1 MNLYIVESQFDQIAD
16 ECIGYAADQPI
27 YILSGDAEM
36 LEDYGKVYA
45 ISVEELPVILC
56 HLPTFNFDFE
66 KMVNFFERVDG
77 YADADDFVMY
87 DQKVYVE
94 IHKEDGLRPVV
105 IDLVENWYNEVVY
118 SVKASDGQTYCIDAA
133 LTDLQ
138 NVVACMQLDLKTLMR
153 RYALEWSD
161 AYTSWLQ
168 TGDDDYLALLDNLIY
183 LELSR
188 LTFDD
193 IAEKLR
199 PLDQLPDSYIYIEL
213 YEYEDLEQF
222 VMNKNYSSLANSILT
237 DGLNGLLP

>member
-16 ECIGYAADQPI
+16 ECIDYAADQLI

-77 YADADDFVMY
+77 YAGDFVIH
-87 DQKVYVE
+87 DQALYLE
-94 IHKEDGLRPVV
+94 IHKEDGLRPIV
-105 IDLVENWYNEVVY
+105 IDLFNNWYNEVVY
-118 SVKASDGQTYCIDAA
+118 SVKASDGKTYCIDADLNDA
-133 LTDLQ
+133 LSI
-138 NVVACMQLDLKTLMR
+138 VACMQLDLKALMR
-153 RYALEWSD
+153 RYVFGWSD
-161 AYTSWLQ
+161 AYSSWLQ
-168 TGDDDYLALLDNLIY
+168 TGDDDYLAPLDQLIE

-199 PLDQLPDSYIYIEL
+199 PLDQLPDSYLYIEL

-222 VMNKNYSSLANSILT
+222 VMNKNYSSLANSLLT

>member
-16 ECIGYAADQPI
+16 ECIDYAADQLI

-77 YADADDFVMY
+77 YAGDFVMH
-87 DQKVYVE
+87 DQALYLE
-94 IHKEDGLRPVV
+94 IHKEDGLRPIV
-105 IDLVENWYNEVVY
+105 IDLFNNWYNEVVY
-118 SVKASDGQTYCIDAA
+118 SVKASDGKTYCIDADLNDA
-133 LTDLQ
+133 LSI
-138 NVVACMQLDLKTLMR
+138 VACMQLDLKALMR
-153 RYALEWSD
+153 RYVFGWSD
-161 AYTSWLQ
+161 AYSSWLQ
-168 TGDDDYLALLDNLIY
+168 TGDDDYLAPLDQLID

-193 IAEKLR
+193 IAEKYDNNPVTLAKANGIR
-199 PLDQLPDSYIYIEL
+199 SVKAKLLLFI
-213 YEYEDLEQF
+213 
-222 VMNKNYSSLANSILT
+222 MNGKLMS
-237 DGLNGLLP
+237 

>member
-16 ECIGYAADQPI
+16 ECIDYAADQLI

-77 YADADDFVMY
+77 YAGDFVMH
-87 DQKVYVE
+87 DQALYLE
-94 IHKEDGLRPVV
+94 IHKEDGLRPIV
-105 IDLVENWYNEVVY
+105 IDLFNNWYNEVVY
-118 SVKASDGQTYCIDAA
+118 SVKASDGKTYCIDADLNDA
-133 LTDLQ
+133 LSI
-138 NVVACMQLDLKTLMR
+138 VACMQLDLKALMR
-153 RYALEWSD
+153 RYVFGWSD
-161 AYTSWLQ
+161 AYSSWLQ
-168 TGDDDYLALLDNLIY
+168 TGDDDYLAPLDQLID

-199 PLDQLPDSYIYIEL
+199 PLDQLPDSYLYIEL

-222 VMNKNYSSLANSILT
+222 VMNKNYSSLANSLLT

>member
-16 ECIGYAADQPI
+16 ECIDYAADQPI

-36 LEDYGKVYA
+36 LQDYGEVEV
-45 ISVEELPVILC
+45 ISVEELSVTLC
-56 HLPTFNFDFE
+56 HLPTFNFDCE
-66 KMVNFFERVDG
+66 KMVNLFERVDG
-77 YADADDFVMY
+77 YADDFVMH

-118 SVKASDGQTYCIDAA
+118 TVKADDGQTYCIDAD
-133 LTDLQ
+133 LTDFQ

-153 RYALEWSD
+153 RYALGWSD

-168 TGDDDYLALLDNLIY
+168 TGDDDYLAPLDNLID

>member
-16 ECIGYAADQPI
+16 ECIDYAADQLI

-77 YADADDFVMY
+77 YAGDFVMH
-87 DQKVYVE
+87 DQALYLE
-94 IHKEDGLRPVV
+94 IHKEDGLRPIV
-105 IDLVENWYNEVVY
+105 IDLFNNWYNEVVY
-118 SVKASDGQTYCIDAA
+118 SVKASDGKTYCIDADLNDA
-133 LTDLQ
+133 LSI
-138 NVVACMQLDLKTLMR
+138 VACMQLDLKALMR
-153 RYALEWSD
+153 RYVFGWSD
-161 AYTSWLQ
+161 AYSSWLQ
-168 TGDDDYLALLDNLIY
+168 TGDDDYLAPLDQLIE

-199 PLDQLPDSYIYIEL
+199 PLEQLPDSYLYIEL

-222 VMNKNYSSLANSILT
+222 VMNKNYSSLANSLLT

>member
-16 ECIGYAADQPI
+16 ECIDYAADQPI

-36 LEDYGKVYA
+36 LQDYGEVEV
-45 ISVEELPVILC
+45 ISVEELSVTLC
-56 HLPTFNFDFE
+56 HLPTFNFDCE
-66 KMVNFFERVDG
+66 KMVNLFERVDG
-77 YADADDFVMY
+77 YADDFVMH

-118 SVKASDGQTYCIDAA
+118 TVKADDGQTYCIDAD
-133 LTDLQ
+133 LTDFQ

-153 RYALEWSD
+153 RYALGWSD

-168 TGDDDYLALLDNLIY
+168 TGDDDYLAPLDNLID
-183 LELSR
+183 LKLSR

>member
-16 ECIGYAADQPI
+16 ECIDYAADQLI

-77 YADADDFVMY
+77 YAGDFVMH
-87 DQKVYVE
+87 DQALYLE
-94 IHKEDGLRPVV
+94 IHKEDGLRPIV
-105 IDLVENWYNEVVY
+105 IDLFNNWYNEVVY
-118 SVKASDGQTYCIDAA
+118 SVKASDGKTYCIDADLNDA
-133 LTDLQ
+133 LSI
-138 NVVACMQLDLKTLMR
+138 VACMQLDLKALMR
-153 RYALEWSD
+153 RYVFGWSD
-161 AYTSWLQ
+161 AYSSWLQ
-168 TGDDDYLALLDNLIY
+168 TGDDDYLAPLDQLID

-199 PLDQLPDSYIYIEL
+199 PLDQLPDTYIYIEL

>member
-1 MNLYIVESQFDQIAD
+1 MNLYIVESQFEQIAD
-16 ECIGYAADQPI
+16 ECIHYAADQPI

-36 LEDYGKVYA
+36 LQDYGEVEV
-45 ISVEELPVILC
+45 ISVEELSVTLC
-56 HLPTFNFDFE
+56 HLPTFNFDCE
-66 KMVNFFERVDG
+66 KMVNLFERVDS
-77 YADADDFVMY
+77 YADDFVMH

-118 SVKASDGQTYCIDAA
+118 TVKADDGQTYCIDAD
-133 LTDLQ
+133 LTDFQ

-153 RYALEWSD
+153 RYALGWSD

-168 TGDDDYLALLDNLIY
+168 TGDDDYLAPLDNLID

-199 PLDQLPDSYIYIEL
+199 PLDQLSDSYLYIDL

>member
-1 MNLYIVESQFDQIAD
+1 MNLYIVESQFEQIAD
-16 ECIGYAADQPI
+16 ECIDYAADQPI

-36 LEDYGKVYA
+36 LQDYGEVEV
-45 ISVEELPVILC
+45 ISVEELSVTLC
-56 HLPTFNFDFE
+56 HLPTFNFDCE
-66 KMVNFFERVDG
+66 KMVNLFERVDG
-77 YADADDFVMY
+77 YADDFVMH

-118 SVKASDGQTYCIDAA
+118 TVKADDGQTYCIDAD
-133 LTDLQ
+133 LTDFQ
-138 NVVACMQLDLKTLMR
+138 NVVAYMQLDLKTLMR
-153 RYALEWSD
+153 RYALGWSD

-168 TGDDDYLALLDNLIY
+168 TGDDDYLAPLDNLID

>member
-16 ECIGYAADQPI
+16 ECIDYAADQLI

-77 YADADDFVMY
+77 YAGDFVMH
-87 DQKVYVE
+87 DQALYLE
-94 IHKEDGLRPVV
+94 IHKEDGLRPIV
-105 IDLVENWYNEVVY
+105 IDLFNNWYNEVVY
-118 SVKASDGQTYCIDAA
+118 SVKASDGKTYCIDADLNDA
-133 LTDLQ
+133 LSI
-138 NVVACMQLDLKTLMR
+138 VACMQLDLKALMR
-153 RYALEWSD
+153 RYVFGWSD
-161 AYTSWLQ
+161 AYSSWLQ
-168 TGDDDYLALLDNLIY
+168 TGDDDYLAPLDQLIE

-199 PLDQLPDSYIYIEL
+199 PLDQLPDSYLYIEL

-222 VMNKNYSSLANSILT
+222 VMNKNYSSLANSLLT

>member
-1 MNLYIVESQFDQIAD
+1 MNLYIVESQFEQIAD
-16 ECIGYAADQPI
+16 ECIHYATDQPI

-36 LEDYGKVYA
+36 LQDYGEVEV
-45 ISVEELPVILC
+45 ISVEKLSVTLC
-56 HLPTFNFDFE
+56 HLPTFNFDCE
-66 KMVNFFERVDG
+66 KMVNLFERVDG
-77 YADADDFVMY
+77 YADDFVMH

-118 SVKASDGQTYCIDAA
+118 TFKADDGQTYCIDAD
-133 LTDLQ
+133 LTDFQ

-153 RYALEWSD
+153 RYALGWSD

-168 TGDDDYLALLDNLIY
+168 TGDDDYLAPLDNLID

-199 PLDQLPDSYIYIEL
+199 PLDQLPDTYIYIEL

>member
-16 ECIGYAADQPI
+16 ECIDYAADQLI

-77 YADADDFVMY
+77 YAGDFVMH
-87 DQKVYVE
+87 DQALYLE
-94 IHKEDGLRPVV
+94 IHKEDGLRPIV
-105 IDLVENWYNEVVY
+105 IDLFNNWYNEVVY
-118 SVKASDGQTYCIDAA
+118 SVKASDGKTYCIDADLNDA
-133 LTDLQ
+133 LSI
-138 NVVACMQLDLKTLMR
+138 VACMQLDLKALMR
-153 RYALEWSD
+153 RYVFGWSD
-161 AYTSWLQ
+161 AYSSWLQ
-168 TGDDDYLALLDNLIY
+168 TGDDDYLAPLDQLIE

-199 PLDQLPDSYIYIEL
+199 PLDQLPDSYLYIKL

-222 VMNKNYSSLANSILT
+222 VMNKNYSSLANSLLT

>member
-16 ECIGYAADQPI
+16 ECIDYAADQLI

-77 YADADDFVMY
+77 YAGDFVMH
-87 DQKVYVE
+87 DQALYLE
-94 IHKEDGLRPVV
+94 IHKEDGLRPIV
-105 IDLVENWYNEVVY
+105 IDLFNNWYNEVVY
-118 SVKASDGQTYCIDAA
+118 SVKASDGKTYCIDADLNDA
-133 LTDLQ
+133 LSI
-138 NVVACMQLDLKTLMR
+138 VACMQLDLKALMR
-153 RYALEWSD
+153 RYVFGWSD
-161 AYTSWLQ
+161 AYSSWLQ
-168 TGDDDYLALLDNLIY
+168 TGDDDYLAPLDQLIE

-199 PLDQLPDSYIYIEL
+199 PLDQLPDSYHYIEL

-222 VMNKNYSSLANSILT
+222 VMNKNYSSLANSLLT

>member
-16 ECIGYAADQPI
+16 ECIDYAADQLI

-77 YADADDFVMY
+77 YAGDFVMH
-87 DQKVYVE
+87 DQALYLE
-94 IHKEDGLRPVV
+94 IHKEDGLRPIV
-105 IDLVENWYNEVVY
+105 IDLFNNWYNEVVY
-118 SVKASDGQTYCIDAA
+118 SVKASDGKTYCIDADLNDA
-133 LTDLQ
+133 LSI
-138 NVVACMQLDLKTLMR
+138 VACMQLDLKALMR
-153 RYALEWSD
+153 RYVFGWSD
-161 AYTSWLQ
+161 AYSSWLQ
-168 TGDDDYLALLDNLIY
+168 TGDDDYLAPLDQLIE

-199 PLDQLPDSYIYIEL
+199 PLDQLPDTYIYIEL

>member
-16 ECIGYAADQPI
+16 ECIDYAADQLI

-77 YADADDFVMY
+77 YAGDFVMH
-87 DQKVYVE
+87 DQALYLE
-94 IHKEDGLRPVV
+94 IHKEDGLRPIV
-105 IDLVENWYNEVVY
+105 IDLFNNWYNEVVY
-118 SVKASDGQTYCIDAA
+118 SVKASDGKTYCIDADLNDA
-133 LTDLQ
+133 LSI
-138 NVVACMQLDLKTLMR
+138 VACMQLDLKALMR
-153 RYALEWSD
+153 RYVFGWSD
-161 AYTSWLQ
+161 AYSSWLQ
-168 TGDDDYLALLDNLIY
+168 TGDDDYLAPLDQLID

-199 PLDQLPDSYIYIEL
+199 PLDQLPDTYIYIEL

-222 VMNKNYSSLANSILT
+222 VMNKNYSSLANSLLT

>member
-1 MNLYIVESQFDQIAD
+1 MNLYIVESTFEQIAD

-36 LEDYGKVYA
+36 LEHYGEVEA
-45 ISVEELPVILC
+45 ISVEELSITLC
-56 HLPTFNFDFE
+56 HLPTFNFDCE
-66 KMVNFFERVDG
+66 KMVNLFERVDG
-77 YADADDFVMY
+77 YADDFVMY

-118 SVKASDGQTYCIDAA
+118 TVKPDDGQTYCIDAE
-133 LTDLQ
+133 LTDFQ
-138 NVVACMQLDLKTLMR
+138 NVIACMQLDLKTLMR
-153 RYALEWSD
+153 RYALGWSD

-168 TGDDDYLALLDNLIY
+168 TGDDDYLAPLDNLID

-199 PLDQLPDSYIYIEL
+199 PLDSLPDSYLYIEL
-213 YEYEDLEQF
+213 YEYEGLEQL
-222 VMNKNYSSLANSILT
+222 VMNKNYSSLVNSLLT

>member
-1 MNLYIVESQFDQIAD
+1 MNLYIVESQFEQIAD
-16 ECIGYAADQPI
+16 ECIDYKADQPI

-36 LEDYGKVYA
+36 LEGYGEVEI
-45 ISVEELPVILC
+45 ISVEELFVTLC
-56 HLPTFNFDFE
+56 HLPTFNFDCE

-77 YADADDFVMY
+77 YAGDFVMH
-87 DQKVYVE
+87 DQALYLE
-94 IHKEDGLRPVV
+94 IYKEDGLRPIV
-105 IDLVENWYNEVVY
+105 IDLVNNWYNEVVY
-118 SVKASDGQTYCIDAA
+118 SVKASDGKTYCIDADLNDA
-133 LTDLQ
+133 LS
-138 NVVACMQLDLKTLMR
+138 VVACMQLDLKALMR
-153 RYALEWSD
+153 RYVFGWSD
-161 AYTSWLQ
+161 AYSNWLQ
-168 TGDDDYLALLDNLIY
+168 TGDDDYLAPLDQLIE

-222 VMNKNYSSLANSILT
+222 VMNKNYSSLANSLLT

>member
-16 ECIGYAADQPI
+16 ECIDYAADQPI

-36 LEDYGKVYA
+36 LQDYGEVEV
-45 ISVEELPVILC
+45 ISVEELSVTLC
-56 HLPTFNFDFE
+56 HLPTFNFDCE
-66 KMVNFFERVDG
+66 KMVNLFERMDG
-77 YADADDFVMY
+77 YADDFVMH

-118 SVKASDGQTYCIDAA
+118 TVKADDGQTYCIDAD
-133 LTDLQ
+133 LTDFQ

-153 RYALEWSD
+153 RYALGWSD

-168 TGDDDYLALLDNLIY
+168 TGDDDYLAPLDNLID

>member
-16 ECIGYAADQPI
+16 ECIDYAADQLI

-77 YADADDFVMY
+77 YAGDFVMH
-87 DQKVYVE
+87 DQALYLE
-94 IHKEDGLRPVV
+94 IHKEDGLRPIV
-105 IDLVENWYNEVVY
+105 IDLFNNWYNEVVY
-118 SVKASDGQTYCIDAA
+118 SVKASDGKTYCIDADLNDA
-133 LTDLQ
+133 LSI
-138 NVVACMQLDLKTLMR
+138 VACMQLDLKALMR
-153 RYALEWSD
+153 RYVFGWSD
-161 AYTSWLQ
+161 AYSSWLQ
-168 TGDDDYLALLDNLIY
+168 TGDDDYLAPLEQLIE

-199 PLDQLPDSYIYIEL
+199 PLDQLPDSYLYIEL

-222 VMNKNYSSLANSILT
+222 VMNKNYSSLANSLLT

>member
-1 MNLYIVESQFDQIAD
+1 MSLYIVESQFDQIAD
-16 ECIGYAADQPI
+16 ECIDYAADQLI

-77 YADADDFVMY
+77 YAGDFVMH
-87 DQKVYVE
+87 DQALYLE
-94 IHKEDGLRPVV
+94 IHKEDGLRPIV
-105 IDLVENWYNEVVY
+105 IDLFNNWYNEVVY
-118 SVKASDGQTYCIDAA
+118 SVKASDGKTYCIDADLNDA
-133 LTDLQ
+133 LSI
-138 NVVACMQLDLKTLMR
+138 VACMQLDLKALMR
-153 RYALEWSD
+153 RYVFGWSD
-161 AYTSWLQ
+161 AYSSWLQ
-168 TGDDDYLALLDNLIY
+168 TGDDDYLAPLDQLIE

-199 PLDQLPDSYIYIEL
+199 PLDQLPDSYLYIEL

-222 VMNKNYSSLANSILT
+222 VMNKNYSSLANSLLT

>member
-16 ECIGYAADQPI
+16 ECIDYAADQLI

-56 HLPTFNFDFE
+56 HLPTLNFDFE

-77 YADADDFVMY
+77 YAGDFVMH
-87 DQKVYVE
+87 DQALYLE
-94 IHKEDGLRPVV
+94 IHKEDGLRPIV
-105 IDLVENWYNEVVY
+105 IDLFNNWYNEVVY
-118 SVKASDGQTYCIDAA
+118 SVKASDGKTYCIDADLNDA
-133 LTDLQ
+133 LSI
-138 NVVACMQLDLKTLMR
+138 VACMQLDLKALMR
-153 RYALEWSD
+153 RYVFGWSD
-161 AYTSWLQ
+161 AYSSWLQ
-168 TGDDDYLALLDNLIY
+168 TGDDDYLAPLDQLID

-199 PLDQLPDSYIYIEL
+199 PLDQLPDTYIYIEL
-213 YEYEDLEQF
+213 YEYEDLEHF
-222 VMNKNYSSLANSILT
+222 VMNKNYSYLANSILT

>member
-16 ECIGYAADQPI
+16 ECIDYAADQLI

-77 YADADDFVMY
+77 YAGDFVMH
-87 DQKVYVE
+87 DQALYLE
-94 IHKEDGLRPVV
+94 IHKEDGLRPIV
-105 IDLVENWYNEVVY
+105 IDLFNNWYNEVVY
-118 SVKASDGQTYCIDAA
+118 SVKASDGKTYCIDADLNDA
-133 LTDLQ
+133 LSI
-138 NVVACMQLDLKTLMR
+138 VACMQLDLKALMR
-153 RYALEWSD
+153 RYVFGWSD
-161 AYTSWLQ
+161 AYSSWLQ
-168 TGDDDYLALLDNLIY
+168 TGDDDYLAPLDQLIE

-199 PLDQLPDSYIYIEL
+199 PLDQLPDSYLYIEL

-222 VMNKNYSSLANSILT
+222 VMNKNYSSLANSLLT
-237 DGLNGLLP
+237 DGLNGLLL